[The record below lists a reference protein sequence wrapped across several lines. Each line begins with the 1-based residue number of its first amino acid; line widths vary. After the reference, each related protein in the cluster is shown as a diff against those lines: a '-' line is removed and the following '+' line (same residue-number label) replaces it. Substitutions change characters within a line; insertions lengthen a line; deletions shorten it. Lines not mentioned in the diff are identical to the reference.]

1 MAYIFP
7 ETKLQFLTLNS
18 CCEIDQFHRT
28 RASVHPDAVARLIA
42 EADRQIQRAIVN
54 TDVNAE
60 DYLRIGVWHHPVADV
75 ERGIRNREFLDNLQN
90 NRVRV
95 CLTGDVHEM
104 RRELIDY
111 WHDNRMHVLGAGSFG
126 AKEPDLSEGSP
137 RLYNLLEIDR
147 NFSKIRVH
155 TRQQPK
161 PDGSWKGWN
170 EWPRP
175 DDGPGGLP
183 FFDIELR

>member
-1 MAYIFP
+1 MA
-7 ETKLQFLTLNS
+7 Q
-18 CCEIDQFHRT
+18 
-28 RASVHPDAVARLIA
+28 LIA
-42 EADRQIQRAIVN
+42 EADRQIQQAIVT
-54 TDVNAE
+54 TDVKPE

-75 ERGIRNREFLDNLQN
+75 ERGIRDREFLGNLQN

-95 CLTGDVHEM
+95 CLTGDVHEV

-126 AKEPDLSEGSP
+126 AKGQDLSEGSP

-147 NFSKIRVH
+147 EFQSIRVY

-161 PDGSWKGWN
+161 PNGAWKGWN
-170 EWPRP
+170 EWPMP
-175 DDGPGGLP
+175 DGSEGGLP
-183 FFDIELR
+183 YFDILLK